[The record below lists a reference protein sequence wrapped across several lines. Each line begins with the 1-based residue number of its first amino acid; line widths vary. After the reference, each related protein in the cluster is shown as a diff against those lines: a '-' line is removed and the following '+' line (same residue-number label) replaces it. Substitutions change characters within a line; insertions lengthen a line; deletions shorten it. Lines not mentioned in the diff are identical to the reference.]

1 MSYYEQDSTRAEYL
15 AFHYPGSDPLEP
27 LLGSRTPPLAERYP
41 FAVRTLWQPR
51 PDALALDVGAA
62 CGRVVF
68 DLARDHR
75 FAVGIDLARA
85 LILAAQRVKHTGR
98 ARYRTVVEGRLTQE
112 HDVAVETAG
121 NAAFLIGDALAL
133 PFAGARFATVVA
145 LNLVDRVPD
154 PGQALAELARMVAP
168 GGTLLVGSPYTW
180 LEEFTPFESWLGGRD
195 DVRGFDTV
203 RETLAPAFVLEEEA
217 RMPFFIPQHARLGQL
232 GQAHIQRFRRTT

>member
-68 DLARDHR
+68 DLARDHP
-75 FAVGIDLARA
+75 FAIGIDLARA
-85 LILAAQRVKHTGR
+85 LIFAAQRVKQTGR
-98 ARYRTVVEGRLTQE
+98 ACYHTVVEGRLTHE
-112 HDVAVETAG
+112 HDVAVETSG

-133 PFAGARFATVVA
+133 PFADARFATVVA
-145 LNLVDRVPD
+145 LNLVRPLQNYPYDTSNLKRTDQQTICSRKVSGLPLSA
-154 PGQALAELARMVAP
+154 QLTKCQVADVILP
-168 GGTLLVGSPYTW
+168 PNIQGCQRRLR
-180 LEEFTPFESWLGGRD
+180 FTPCR
-195 DVRGFDTV
+195 
-203 RETLAPAFVLEEEA
+203 
-217 RMPFFIPQHARLGQL
+217 I
-232 GQAHIQRFRRTT
+232 